1 MSRWDLYIELMDTNP
16 TQNESGAWVEG
27 EPTKTGVYAN
37 RLTLGTS
44 TWLAAASAGLHA
56 DASIQ
61 VKTAE
66 YTGQDAV
73 ILDGLEYTVE
83 KSQNAGEYTTLTLAR
98 RLRNG

>member
-1 MSRWDLYIELMDTNP
+1 MSRWDLCIELVDTNP
-16 TQNESGAWVEG
+16 MQDEGGAWSAS
-27 EPTKTGVYAN
+27 EPTKTQVFAN
-37 RLTLGTS
+37 RLTLGTK

-73 ILDGLEYTVE
+73 ILDELEYNVE
-83 KSQNAGEYTTLTLAR
+83 KSQNTGEYTTLTLSR
-98 RLRNG
+98 RLCNG

>member
-1 MSRWDLYIELMDTNP
+1 MSRWDLYITLVDTNP
-16 TQNESGAWVEG
+16 TQDENGAWVSG
-27 EPTKTGVYAN
+27 TPIKTNVYAN
-37 RLTLGTS
+37 RLKLGTS

-66 YTGQDAV
+66 YADQDAV
-73 ILDGLEYTVE
+73 ILDGLEYNVE
-83 KSQNAGEYTTLTLAR
+83 KSQNLGENTTLTLSR